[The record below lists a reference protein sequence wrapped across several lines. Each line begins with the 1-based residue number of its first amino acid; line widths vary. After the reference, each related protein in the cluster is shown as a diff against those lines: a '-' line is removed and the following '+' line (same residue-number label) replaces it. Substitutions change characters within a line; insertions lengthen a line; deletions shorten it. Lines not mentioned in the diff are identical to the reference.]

1 MNDKL
6 DLILKKLESLDELK
20 QDVKQIQQ
28 QLIQTNEIVKAMQDR
43 QDETDAKLESLT
55 SDMHERFDK
64 TDRTLRFLESDFD
77 VMYKKVSEH
86 EREISRL
93 KHLGQ

>member
-1 MNDKL
+1 MSDKL
-6 DLILKKLESLDELK
+6 DLILQKLTQMDSRISAIETGQRELR
-20 QDVKQIQQ
+20 
-28 QLIQTNEIVKAMQDR
+28 EIMHNIRDR
-43 QDETDAKLESLT
+43 QDETDAKLDALT
-55 SDMHERFDK
+55 SEMHERFDK

-93 KHLGQ
+93 KRLGQ